1 MHPYIVAKIAHTQQS
16 TGRIRYLRPLHVSSI
31 ENLVAAACY
40 YRLHASQISWPDIK
54 K

>member
-1 MHPYIVAKIAHTQQS
+1 MHPYKIAHTQQS

-31 ENLVAAACY
+31 KNLVAAACY
-40 YRLHASQISWPDIK
+40 YRLHASQISWPNVK